1 MLNDLRFAL
10 RTLRHNPGFALVA
23 IVSLALGI
31 GANAAIFSLGEFLLL
46 RPLPV
51 PHASEVVVVQA
62 QLRGESPGLIQESAL
77 SYPDFIDFQK
87 KSNSFAGLTA
97 SQYFPFGFAQDEST
111 LPKVKYGVLV
121 SGNFFSLV

>member
-10 RTLRHNPGFALVA
+10 RTLRHNSGFALVA

-51 PHASEVVVVQA
+51 PRASEVVVLQA
-62 QLRGESPGLIQESAL
+62 QLRGESPGLVQAGL
-77 SYPDFIDFQK
+77 SYPDFLDFQK

-97 SQYFPFGFAQDEST
+97 SQYFPFGFAPDETT